1 MKRKL
6 FYLLVIG
13 LLAISLAGCA
23 QQQVKPTPT
32 PAPTATPT
40 PAATPTGT
48 PTPTPTP
55 IPAKV
60 IETDSA
66 VVIIGEKGKVESV
79 SIPTSKKVIKVS
91 YVVDKEKT
99 KSIKDLMEA
108 GQGFGAINPAFWR
121 NTEFDALVKAARIE
135 TNPDV
140 RAELFKAMY
149 IIANKEAPLIVFG
162 QNKMMRVYW
171 DWVEGRY
178 YHPTF
183 TERYDLIWEKPD
195 APTVDIGI
203 KDYKNDANTLVIGTI
218 GWPESFDPA
227 MTYETFG
234 WEIWHQIGDTLV
246 TYWKEETEKV
256 SPDLAVA
263 WAHNKDGTEWYFV
276 IRGDVVAYDP
286 WNKKTYP
293 IDATD
298 VAFSFWRVKR
308 LGHSVSWM
316 LDFTDLNKSVPLTED
331 EFKSI
336 LSKGGIY
343 AEYGDKSG
351 EVKSMDDLLSMFGYN
366 GKTAG
371 VYKLV
376 LPEPYAPILG
386 ILTDPFL
393 SVLPMEYLLGDK
405 YQEALAASD
414 NGKNPAAWTAYVSE
428 GKEDATHQLM
438 HKKPVCTGPYCIV
451 DYEEN
456 SYIVAK
462 MNPYYWDKA
471 LWDKMY
477 SDNTKAKHETVI
489 WVINNDAVSR
499 INLFQTGTVDF
510 VAAPPERINDV
521 KGLTFKGFHSVVRT
535 DLLQP
540 IITYGVFNTYKEP
553 FNNPKVREALAY
565 AVPYDQIIKQVYSG
579 NLVRNYAAIPIGWP
593 GYTEYGI
600 DKYTFDMAK
609 AKQFIKESGIDP
621 TKYTIEITYN
631 SGNSAREKIS
641 ALLQNT
647 WSQLGFKCTVTS
659 LEWPVYLSKGEHGQY
674 DYYTIGWVPDYL
686 DTDNWVGPL
695 YYGATQFKEVKVL
708 TE

>member
-6 FYLLVIG
+6 FYLIVIG

-32 PAPTATPT
+32 PAPTATP
-40 PAATPTGT
+40 AATPTPK
-48 PTPTPTP
+48 PTPTATP
-55 IPAKV
+55 IPGKV
-60 IETDSA
+60 IETDTA
-66 VVIIGEKGKVESV
+66 VVVVGEKGKIESV
-79 SIPTSKKVIKVS
+79 SIPTNKKVIKVT
-91 YVVDKEKT
+91 YVIDKEKT
-99 KSIKDLMEA
+99 ESIEKLMEE

-121 NTEFDALVKAARIE
+121 NTEFDALVKAARVE

-140 RAELFKAMY
+140 RTELFKAMY

-183 TERYDLIWEKPD
+183 TERYDLIWEKPN
-195 APTVDIGI
+195 APSVDIGI
-203 KDYKNDANTLVIGTI
+203 KEYKNDANTLVIGTI

-227 MTYETFG
+227 TTYETFG

-263 WAHNKDGTEWYFV
+263 WAHNQDGTEWYFV

-286 WNKKTYP
+286 WNDKTYP

-308 LGHSVSWM
+308 IGHSVSWM
-316 LDFTDLNKSVPLTED
+316 LDFVDINKSVAMSED
-331 EFKSI
+331 EFAST
-336 LSKGGIY
+336 LAKGGIY
-343 AEYGDKSG
+343 AEFGGKSG

-366 GKTAG
+366 GNTAG

-405 YQEALAASD
+405 YQEALDASN
-414 NGKNPAAWTAYVSE
+414 NGKNPAAWVKYVSE

-438 HKKPVCTGPYCIV
+438 HQKPVCTGAYCVV

-462 MNPYYWDKA
+462 MNPYYWGKD
-471 LWDKMY
+471 LWEKMY
-477 SDNTKAKHETVI
+477 PDNTKAKHETVV

-521 KGLTFKGFHSVVRT
+521 KGLEFKGFHSVVKT

-553 FNNPKVREALAY
+553 FNNPKVRQALAY
-565 AVPYDQIIKQVYSG
+565 AVPYDQIIQQVYSG

-600 DKYTFDMAK
+600 NKYTFDMAK
-609 AKQFIKESGIDP
+609 AKQLIKESGIDP
-621 TKYTIEITYN
+621 TKYTIELTYN

-695 YYGATQFKEVKVL
+695 YYGATAFKEVHVI